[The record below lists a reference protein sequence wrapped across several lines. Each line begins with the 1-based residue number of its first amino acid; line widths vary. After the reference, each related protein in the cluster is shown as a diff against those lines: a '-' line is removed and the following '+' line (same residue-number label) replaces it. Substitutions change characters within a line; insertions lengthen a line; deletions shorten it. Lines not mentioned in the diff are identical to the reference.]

1 MNENEF
7 KTLLGLAIRAERKR
21 QKLTQEQLGG
31 LINLDFNNLSRIEK
45 GKNFPSFETF
55 CKLVMALHISPN
67 DLLSFMPFDG
77 KEKSVPEFEFFNNFN
92 TLPENLKNNI
102 KDLVNNLKR
111 K

>member
-1 MNENEF
+1 MNENEL

-55 CKLVMALHISPN
+55 CKL
-67 DLLSFMPFDG
+67 MPFDG
-77 KEKSVPEFEFFNNFN
+77 KEKSVPDFEFFNNFN

>member
-1 MNENEF
+1 MDENEL
-7 KTLLGLAIRAERKR
+7 KRLLGIAIRTERKR

-55 CKLVMALHISPN
+55 CKLVKALNVMPN
-67 DLLSFMPFDG
+67 DLLSFIPFAGEEKTMPD
-77 KEKSVPEFEFFNNFN
+77 FEFLNDFNS
-92 TLPENLKNNI
+92 LPENLQSNI
-102 KDLVNNLKR
+102 KELVKHLKR

>member
-1 MNENEF
+1 MDENEL
-7 KTLLGLAIRAERKR
+7 KRLLGIAIRTERKR

-55 CKLVMALHISPN
+55 CKLVKALNVMPN
-67 DLLSFMPFDG
+67 DLLSFIPFTGEEKTMPD
-77 KEKSVPEFEFFNNFN
+77 FEFLNDFNS
-92 TLPENLKNNI
+92 LPENLQSNI
-102 KDLVNNLKR
+102 KELVKHLKR